1 MTVSAATT
9 VGQVLTSA
17 YVNNNINSGLVYVT
31 SATIGTSVASVT
43 LSNAF
48 NSTYDNYRVIVSG
61 GVNTVASGANLV
73 LGSSVADY
81 YSAQVSCL
89 YSADGTSYTRTNGG
103 ASWAN
108 VGSAFADG
116 LALDVVLFN
125 PFLAKF
131 TGLAI
136 GSRTDYRTAGAMS
149 VGGGYHA
156 VASSFS
162 ALTFSA
168 GVGFM
173 TGGTISVY
181 GFRKA

>member
-1 MTVSAATT
+1 MAIKTFTA
-9 VGQVLTSA
+9 GEVLTA
-17 YVNNNINSGLVYVT
+17 ADTNTYLANSGLVYVT

-43 LSNAF
+43 LTNAF
-48 NSTYDNYRVIVSG
+48 NSTYDNYRIIISG
-61 GVNTVASGANLV
+61 GANSVASGASLV
-73 LGSSVADY
+73 LGSSVTGYYASQLSLVYNAD
-81 YSAQVSCL
+81 SI
-89 YSADGTSYTRTNGG
+89 SYTRSDNGS
-103 ASWAN
+103 SWAN
-108 VGSAFADG
+108 IGAAFADG
-116 LALDVVLFN
+116 LALDIVLFN

-136 GSRTDYRTAGAMS
+136 GSRTDYRVAGAMS

-168 GVGFM
+168 GVGSM

-181 GFRKA
+181 GFRKV